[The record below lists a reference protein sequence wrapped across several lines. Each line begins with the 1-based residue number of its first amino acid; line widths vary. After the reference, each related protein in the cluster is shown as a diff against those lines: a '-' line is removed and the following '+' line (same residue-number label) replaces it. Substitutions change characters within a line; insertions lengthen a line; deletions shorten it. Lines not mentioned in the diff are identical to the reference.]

1 MEKINDD
8 ILLEI
13 NRQADE
19 WLQSPEQRCEVRI
32 SLQKTGVPDCF
43 AAGID
48 RKALGRLMVAITSSP
63 ELANVAYNAV
73 LYLLSCQGDEE
84 RIDYIKRIEQLI
96 YL

>member
-19 WLQSPEQRCEVRI
+19 WLQSPEQRCEVRL

-48 RKALGRLMVAITSSP
+48 RR
-63 ELANVAYNAV
+63 V
-73 LYLLSCQGDEE
+73 LFS
-84 RIDYIKRIEQLI
+84 R
-96 YL
+96 

>member
-1 MEKINDD
+1 MDKINDD

-19 WLQSPEQRCEVRI
+19 WLQSPEQRCELRLP
-32 SLQKTGVPDCF
+32 LQKTGVPDCF

-48 RKALGRLMVAITSSP
+48 RNALGRLMVAVTSSA
-63 ELANVAYNAV
+63 ELANVAYDAV
-73 LYLLSCQGDEE
+73 LYLLSCQGDRE
-84 RIDYIKRIEQLI
+84 RMDYIRRIEQLI

>member
-19 WLQSPEQRCEVRI
+19 WLQSPEQRCEVRL
-32 SLQKTGVPDCF
+32 SLQKTGVPSSFSLACNCRY
-43 AAGID
+43 I
-48 RKALGRLMVAITSSP
+48 VAP